1 MPHVEVDGLALN
13 VDRYGMGPPV
23 VLIHGFTG
31 SRETWRPLV
40 RALDAE
46 FTTLSVDLVG
56 HGLSGSPTEV
66 DRYRMHRAVDDLA
79 ALLHRLGYERATW
92 LGYSLGGRVAL
103 QVAARH
109 PEVVSALVLEG
120 ATPGLAD
127 PGERAARV
135 ASDEALAD
143 RIERDGLDWFV
154 DYWGSLPLW
163 ASQRETLSPV
173 QHEALRAQR
182 MSQRAT
188 GLANSLRGMG
198 TGAQEP
204 VHARLAEIG
213 VPVLLVT
220 GTLDAKFSQIAR
232 EMAGSLPDATVRQI
246 DGAGHAAHLEQ
257 PDEFHSLVL
266 EFLRRVHGTSGS
278 R

>member
-1 MPHVEVDGLALN
+1 MPHHDVDGLAFH

-23 VLIHGFTG
+23 VLLHGFTG
-31 SRETWRPLV
+31 SRETWKPLV

-56 HGLSGSPTEV
+56 HGRSGSPAAV
-66 DRYRMHRAVDDLA
+66 DRYRMNRAVDDLA
-79 ALLHRLGYERATW
+79 ALLHRLGFERATW

-103 QVAARH
+103 QVAVRH

-127 PGERAARV
+127 PEERAARV
-135 ASDEALAD
+135 RADEVLAD
-143 RIERDGLDWFV
+143 RIESEGLDWFV
-154 DYWGSLPLW
+154 DYWASLPLW
-163 ASQRETLSPV
+163 DSQRETLSPAV
-173 QHEALRAQR
+173 HAALREQR
-182 MSQRAT
+182 LSQRAA

-204 VHARLAEIG
+204 VHGRLAAVS

-220 GTLDAKFSQIAR
+220 GTLDLKFSEIAQ
-232 EMAGSLPDATVRQI
+232 EMARSLPDATIRRI
-246 DGAGHAAHLEQ
+246 DGAGHAAHLER
-257 PDEFHSLVL
+257 PDEFHAAVL
-266 EFLRRVHGTSGS
+266 DFLRRVHAH
-278 R
+278 